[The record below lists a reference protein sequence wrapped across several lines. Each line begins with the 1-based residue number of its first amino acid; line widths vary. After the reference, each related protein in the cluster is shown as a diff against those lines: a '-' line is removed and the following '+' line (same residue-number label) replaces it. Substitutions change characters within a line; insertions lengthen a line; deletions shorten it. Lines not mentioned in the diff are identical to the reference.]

1 MFHSPILSTYF
12 GLRVVGMR
20 GSVVYSN
27 ELCVRESEENKIVL
41 SLPMNVAPFGM
52 VNIEWYLGGMPLSSG

>member
-1 MFHSPILSTYF
+1 VFHSPILSTYF

-52 VNIEWYLGGMPLSSG
+52 VNIE